1 MRRRFGNTCK
11 LEQIHLFIVIRF
23 DVFFCWGVSSDS
35 TTNIL
40 PVMVTFPIDNLFNRV
55 SNENSLGNF
64 SSWFECRSSAHR
76 AVKLP
81 SSGGRLSKL
90 LWEISKERSVERKPI
105 PGPISLKEFS
115 RTFHKMGDY
124 LNLLKLKFKVTRES
138 NDFNAELSS
147 HHLLNP
153 FSLKSNSVSEG
164 RPKIWCGISPS
175 NSFLCSRSSFSDLKL
190 LNRWKRA
197 LASD

>member
-1 MRRRFGNTCK
+1 MK
-11 LEQIHLFIVIRF
+11 IHLAIFLVDLNAEVVRTEQSNYPAREGGFLNCCGKYPRKEAWKESQFQDRFHWKSLVEHFIR
-23 DVFFCWGVSSDS
+23 W
-35 TTNIL
+35 
-40 PVMVTFPIDNLFNRV
+40 
-55 SNENSLGNF
+55 
-64 SSWFECRSSAHR
+64 
-76 AVKLP
+76 
-81 SSGGRLSKL
+81 
-90 LWEISKERSVERKPI
+90 
-105 PGPISLKEFS
+105 
-115 RTFHKMGDY
+115 DY

-190 LNRWKRA
+190 LNRWKRV